1 MGRAAHARRAH
12 DDRQKDFKS
21 IEDVLFTEL
30 DKLERLSREGTA
42 LTGTPSGFKALDDI
56 TGGFQPGNLVIIA
69 GRPSMGESALVTNI
83 AENVA
88 LDHGKPVALFNLERD
103 ALGEQIGERTVS
115 RLEEMCEVL
124 PLFGADAR
132 RYDPARSGSAAGAAQ

>member
-1 MGRAAHARRAH
+1 MLDVAH

-30 DKLERLSREGTA
+30 DKLERLSREGTS

-88 LDHGKPVALFNLERD
+88 LDHGKPVALFSLERD

-115 RLEEMCEVL
+115 RLEEVCDVL

-132 RYDPARSGSAAGAAQ
+132 RYDPARSGSAASAAR